1 MNKSKFQ
8 FFNISIVALVA
19 MLVSCTSAEEAK
31 EVYGLNYSKLARE
44 IGLQPVTIYMF
55 VNGTYNLSKAKQ
67 LQALCII
74 EKYIEDIK
82 EQLRIIEYNKTMS
95 YS

>member
-1 MNKSKFQ
+1 MF
-8 FFNISIVALVA
+8 LVKGDRK
-19 MLVSCTSAEEAK
+19 MDLEKVIERIREAK

-55 VNGTYNLSKAKQ
+55 VNGTYNLSKGKQ

-74 EKYIEDIK
+74 EKYIEQIK
-82 EQLRIIEYNKTMS
+82 EQLRIIEHKGLCIK
-95 YS
+95 